1 MANQDELYLSAE
13 EAAGLLGVNLPT
25 LYAYV
30 GRKNIRSLKV
40 EGSRKRRYWA
50 ADIQRLVKGSSKN
63 SEGASSKRGNADSYS
78 PADRRRLVLPRAG
91 YQ

>member
-13 EAAGLLGVNLPT
+13 EAASLLGVNLTT

-30 GRKNIRSLKV
+30 GRKNIRSMKV

-50 ADIQRLVKGSSKN
+50 ADIHRLVKGN
-63 SEGASSKRGNADSYS
+63 RGGDSPS
-78 PADRRRLVLPRAG
+78 TDAPAPTPTAR
-91 YQ
+91 